1 MIASLTGTVEYVG
14 LDRLILGVGGVGLL
28 VHTTPAIAGTHRVGA
43 EGTLSTSLVV
53 REDSWTVYGFAS
65 KDDRDVFRL
74 LLSVSGIGPR
84 TAAAIVSTLG
94 ASGLRRVLASGDTKE
109 LLAVPGI
116 GRKSA
121 QRLLLELADRL
132 VLETVDVTATTV
144 DSGLSWRSDVE
155 AGLISLGWSGREVTA
170 ALTVVAERAEDPQGL
185 SVAEA
190 MRSALQQLG
199 RP

>member
-1 MIASLTGTVEYVG
+1 MLEYVRGTVESVAVDHTVVDIGG
-14 LDRLILGVGGVGLL
+14 LGIRIESAAAASE
-28 VHTTPAIAGTHRVGA
+28 HWRVGA
-43 EGTLSTSLVV
+43 EQTVEVELVV